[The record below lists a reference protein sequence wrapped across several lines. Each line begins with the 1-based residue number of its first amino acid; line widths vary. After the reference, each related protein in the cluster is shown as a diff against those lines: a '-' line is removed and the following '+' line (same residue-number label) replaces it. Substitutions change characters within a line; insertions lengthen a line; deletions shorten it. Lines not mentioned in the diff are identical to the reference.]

1 MSRLDMLLEASVSG
15 GDLSHDSE
23 IFRLQSHEHVGIW
36 EDDKI
41 NFDGMVVYTKEKTR
55 TPKKVYVSDFLGPYH
70 AYYDGYVIDLADKQP
85 NLPPQ
90 KGYDDGPSMA
100 VTNANIDAI
109 CQQDYR
115 FMN

>member
-41 NFDGMVVYTKEKTR
+41 NFDGMVVYTKEKTS

-70 AYYDGYVIDLADKQP
+70 AYYDGYVIDLVDKQK
-85 NLPPQ
+85 NIKKE
-90 KGYDDGPSMA
+90 KGYDDGLYMG
-100 VTNANIDAI
+100 VINVNIDEI
-109 CQQDYR
+109 C
-115 FMN
+115 